1 MVRRDLIRHDEVI
14 LRCFVVAMRLHIARI
29 RNLRLSISEKIAK
42 TRSGIY
48 ETPLPAIAMIARSL
62 ALDQKQ
68 AEFVET
74 NPSG

>member
-1 MVRRDLIRHDEVI
+1 VVRRDLIRHDEVI
-14 LRCFVVAMRLHIARI
+14 VGCSVDATRHIARI
-29 RNLRLSISEKIAK
+29 RNLRLSIGGKIAK
-42 TRSGIY
+42 THSGIY

-62 ALDQKQ
+62 AFDQKQ

>member
-1 MVRRDLIRHDEVI
+1 
-14 LRCFVVAMRLHIARI
+14 
-29 RNLRLSISEKIAK
+29 LSISGKIAK
-42 TRSGIY
+42 TRFGIY

>member
-1 MVRRDLIRHDEVI
+1 
-14 LRCFVVAMRLHIARI
+14 MRHIARI
-29 RNLRLSISEKIAK
+29 RNLRLSISGKIAK
-42 TRSGIY
+42 TRFGIY

-62 ALDQKQ
+62 AFDQKQ